1 MSEKIRVL
9 VLGTG
14 KMGAGIARLLL
25 QKEGIELVGVYA
37 RRAERAGLALGGV
50 LGFDHDLGIAISN
63 DLEALIAQSRP
74 HIALQA
80 TCSLMADARGE
91 ITTLLQQGVSVISTA
106 EEMAYPAAVSTSI
119 SDELHRLAIEHKA
132 ALLGTGINP
141 GFVLDLLVIALT
153 GVCADIRSINA
164 TRINDLSPYG
174 HSVLATQGVGLS
186 PQEFAQGLADGSVVG
201 HIGFVQSIQLIA
213 AALGWEID
221 RIEESREPIISGV
234 QRETPLVTVEP
245 GQVAGCHHRA
255 VAYRQGE
262 AVITLNHPQ
271 QIHPQLEG
279 VETGDSITIEG
290 SPDIT
295 LSGSP
300 EIPGGEGTC
309 ALVVNM
315 IPRVLNAVPGLH
327 TMADLPVPAAMLGD
341 ARKLVHGKLKP

>member
-37 RRAERAGLALGGV
+37 RRTERAGLELGGV
-50 LGFDHDLGIAISN
+50 LGLEHDPGITISN
-63 DLEALIAQSRP
+63 DLDALIAQHRP

-80 TCSLMADARGE
+80 TCSLLEDARGE
-91 ITTLLQQGVSVISTA
+91 ITTLMQQGVSVISTA
-106 EEMAYPAAVSTSI
+106 EEMACPAAVSPSM
-119 SDELHRLAIEHKA
+119 SDELHQLAIEHNA

-141 GFVLDLLVIALT
+141 GFVLDLLVIALS

-164 TRINDLSPYG
+164 TRINDLAPYG

-186 PQEFAQGLADGSVVG
+186 PQEFAQGLEEGSVVG

-221 RIEESREPIISGV
+221 RIEESREPIISSV
-234 QRETPLVTVEP
+234 RRETSIITVEP

-271 QIHPQLEG
+271 QIHPQREG
-279 VETGDSITIEG
+279 VETGDAITIKG
-290 SPDIT
+290 SPDIN

-315 IPRVLNAVPGLH
+315 IPRVLNAAPGLH
-327 TMADLPVPAAMLGD
+327 TMVDLPVPAALLGD
-341 ARKLVHGKLKP
+341 ARKLVHRKLKP